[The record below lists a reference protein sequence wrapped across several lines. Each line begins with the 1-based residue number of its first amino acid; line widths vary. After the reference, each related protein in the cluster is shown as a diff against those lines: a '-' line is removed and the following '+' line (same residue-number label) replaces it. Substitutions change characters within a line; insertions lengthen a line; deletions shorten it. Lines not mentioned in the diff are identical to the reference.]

1 VKHPDDNEN
10 GRPARS
16 PASALGGLV
25 VLALAG
31 GLLLVILTH
40 ESSAPLWVT
49 MPLASLLVVAGFLL
63 WFPTRRDLSS
73 RSELGAALLGGALVA
88 LAILYLQSEQEKAS
102 DRESFRLEVALQP
115 DLKHSD
121 LRGQDLSGLLLRSKD
136 LSGAQLG
143 RADAR
148 GADFTGSYLIG
159 ADMRHM
165 QADGTRFEYA
175 VLSCGRQAATSTT
188 AVDGEAGAGATQP
201 LLTTLRHA
209 DLPGAALAF
218 AKLVGTDLRDADLS
232 DADLRHTDLRDGRL
246 QAATRRLDGAVL
258 VGARLSKADLRGVNL
273 SGADLRRAD
282 LRGAR
287 LGRATLRGARLEG
300 ALTAPW
306 LDALDARTRATLRLC
321 GGPGSDCQAIAP
333 PPLRDETRRARPA
346 EDGSS
351 SSRRPADDGAG
362 GGGSTRGTP
371 PREAPGTG
379 SGRDPGAA
387 AADDPGAGG
396 GGGGGAPDETPE
408 PAAPDETPEPAAPD
422 AQAAPP
428 PPVVLPPSPP
438 APEDVDQ
445 AQPGG

>member
-1 VKHPDDNEN
+1 MKQPDDNEES
-10 GRPARS
+10 RQARS

-121 LRGQDLSGLLLRSKD
+121 LREQDLSGLLLRSKD
-136 LSGAQLG
+136 LSGARLRG
-143 RADAR
+143 ADAR

-175 VLSCGRQAATSTT
+175 VLSSGRQAASSTT
-188 AVDGEAGAGATQP
+188 DDVEAGAGATQP

-209 DLPGAALAF
+209 DLPGAELAF
-218 AKLVGTDLRDADLS
+218 AKLVGTDLRNADLS
-232 DADLRHTDLRDGRL
+232 GADLRRTDLRDGRV
-246 QAATRRLDGAVL
+246 QAATRRLEGAVL
-258 VGARLSKADLRGVNL
+258 VEARLSKADLRGVNL

-282 LRGAR
+282 LRGVR
-287 LGRATLRGARLEG
+287 LGRATLDGARLEG
-300 ALTAPW
+300 AWVNATAPW
-306 LDALDARTRATLRLC
+306 LDVLDARTRATLRLC
-321 GGPGSDCQAIAP
+321 GGPGSDCPAIPP
-333 PPLRDETRRARPA
+333 PPLRDERRGARPT
-346 EDGSS
+346 EDTP
-351 SSRRPADDGAG
+351 SSRRPAEDA
-362 GGGSTRGTP
+362 
-371 PREAPGTG
+371 
-379 SGRDPGAA
+379 
-387 AADDPGAGG
+387 AGG
-396 GGGGGAPDETPE
+396 GGGTGATSPRAAPGAGFDGDAGGAAAGKPRTSGGGADGDAPDETP
-408 PAAPDETPEPAAPD
+408 APPAPD
-422 AQAAPP
+422 AQAAPLP
-428 PPVVLPPSPP
+428 PLVLPPSPP
-438 APEDVDQ
+438 ASDGVDP
-445 AQPGG
+445 APPGS